1 MPGEPKHPFNA
12 SEAEPAGRRFHK
24 AAFALFVGAFGA
36 ALLVGLGIWQV
47 QRLEWKQG
55 VLSTMDAR
63 ISAPPVTLPEFPDPI
78 RDNYLSVEA
87 SGRTGDGEILV
98 QTSRRDLGPGF
109 RLIVPFETEGRTV
122 MLDRGHLPARL
133 RNGDR
138 GTNLDAEVLGNLHW
152 PDEFDRLFTPEPDG
166 VIWYARDVPAM
177 ADALGAEPVLIVAR
191 RDSSAPEGVVS
202 WPVSSSGIPND
213 HFQYAVTWFS
223 LAAIWLGM
231 TGFWIWRNTRP
242 PNSKRSSRIV

>member
-1 MPGEPKHPFNA
+1 MSGEPKHPFNA
-12 SEAEPAGRRFHK
+12 SEAEPAGGRFHK

-36 ALLVGLGIWQV
+36 AILVGLGIWQV

-138 GTNLDAEVLGNLHW
+138 GTNPDAEVLGNLHW

-191 RDSSAPEGVVS
+191 HDSSAPEGVVS
-202 WPVSSSGIPND
+202 WPVSSLGIPND

>member
-1 MPGEPKHPFNA
+1 MSGEPKHPFNA
-12 SEAEPAGRRFHK
+12 SDAEPAGGRFHK
-24 AAFALFVGAFGA
+24 AAFALLVGAFGA
-36 ALLVGLGIWQV
+36 AILVGLGIWQV

-87 SGRTGDGEILV
+87 SGRTGEGEILV

-138 GTNLDAEVLGNLHW
+138 GTNSDAEVLGNLQW

-166 VIWYARDVPAM
+166 AIWYARDVQAM